1 MIDIVSGAGRLVVGA
16 SGSPGSLGALRY
28 ARDLACRIDVP
39 VVAVQAW
46 VPPGGDLAE
55 RRCPSAALRRIWA
68 EAAGKRLKDAL
79 LAAWG
84 SVPPNL
90 DLKLLVVRGEPG
102 PSLVG
107 VADSSDDLLVVGA
120 GRRGVMSRMWRGK
133 VSRYCVS
140 HARCPV
146 LAVPQPATARE
157 MGLGPSVWPLRHR
170 ALSLDR
176 ALREWDA
183 A

>member
-120 GRRGVMSRMWRGK
+120 GRRGVMSRMWRGE
-133 VSRYCVS
+133 RGRDPPRR
-140 HARCPV
+140 AP
-146 LAVPQPATARE
+146 PPPPAAPR
-157 MGLGPSVWPLRHR
+157 PPPPPH
-170 ALSLDR
+170 
-176 ALREWDA
+176 
-183 A
+183 

>member
-1 MIDIVSGAGRLVVGA
+1 MIDIVSGVGRLVVGA

-28 ARDLACRIDVP
+28 ARNLACLIDVP

-55 RRCPSAALRRIWA
+55 RRCPSA
-68 EAAGKRLKDAL
+68 GM
-79 LAAWG
+79 
-84 SVPPNL
+84 
-90 DLKLLVVRGEPG
+90 
-102 PSLVG
+102 
-107 VADSSDDLLVVGA
+107 GA
-120 GRRGVMSRMWRGK
+120 GRRGVLSRMWQGT
-133 VSRYCVS
+133 VSRYCLS

-146 LAVPQPATARE
+146 LGVPQPATARE
-157 MGLGPSVWPLRHR
+157 MGLGPGVWPLRHR
-170 ALSLDR
+170 GLTLDR

>member
-120 GRRGVMSRMWRGK
+120 GRRGVMSRMWRAAGAA
-133 VSRYCVS
+133 SR
-140 HARCPV
+140 AAAAPRIW
-146 LAVPQPATARE
+146 LAVPPAAAASGVGASPPVVPPPPRPTASR
-157 MGLGPSVWPLRHR
+157 R
-170 ALSLDR
+170 
-176 ALREWDA
+176 
-183 A
+183 

>member
-68 EAAGKRLKDAL
+68 EAPGKRLKDAL
-79 LAAWG
+79 LPAWG

-90 DLKLLVVRGEPG
+90 DLKLLVVLGEPG

-107 VADSSDDLLVVGA
+107 VADSSDDLLLVA
-120 GRRGVMSRMWRGK
+120 TARLDVMSRMFRAPA
-133 VSRYCVS
+133 SRLSRSPFPC
-140 HARCPV
+140 A
-146 LAVPQPATARE
+146 PAA
-157 MGLGPSVWPLRHR
+157 
-170 ALSLDR
+170 
-176 ALREWDA
+176 
-183 A
+183 